1 MLPQGY
7 APAKQ
12 QERACL
18 LCAPPRAMRNSRKRA
33 LTGLSMTAAHSLPI
47 PLRMVKDFCPSS
59 VAENSPV
66 LFPEAPPRPCLFFGA
81 ASPSDSNLHVIICRF
96 VTACDY
102 RFN

>member
-12 QERACL
+12 QERECL

-47 PLRMVKDFCPSS
+47 PLRMAKFFCLSA
-59 VAENSPV
+59 VAENSPEP
-66 LFPEAPPRPCLFFGA
+66 FPEARPRLFSGISSA
-81 ASPSDSNLHVIICRF
+81 SDSNLHVIICRF
-96 VTACDY
+96 VAACDY